1 MTQPQLRVSFSGLCL
16 FDFNPPLSGEVK
28 PTNAK
33 VLLQRLTR
41 ARPLS
46 QVANA
51 QPEVL
56 DQHFPL
62 LEFNLADWSPS
73 STRKADF
80 HCLPD
85 ATGKMTKGVCLLNGE
100 DVTIH
105 PDGAPEP
112 QTSALRLSR
121 SRPQEEIDPQSP
133 EDRDTLWWMATLD
146 EVFPSNPLDSRI
158 RDTAPGSNQPI
169 LARVMLNQG
178 YLKTRELTNSP
189 CTIVGA
195 GPSSFNRRVA
205 TSFALEINCQSMVE
219 IRMTAMRNGRRTAS
233 KLVLYSKDGADLE
246 IGVSNMEIDRFIG
259 MDPAD
264 GPRAQGDFATFA
276 NLLQNPIEGPKP
288 FLREASPGNSSGC
301 CGRANCLVTGG

>member
-1 MTQPQLRVSFSGLCL
+1 MSQPQLRVSFSGLCL
-16 FDFNPPLSGEVK
+16 FVFNPPLSGDVK
-28 PTNAK
+28 PTKAN

-41 ARPLS
+41 AQPLS
-46 QVANA
+46 QTTNA

-85 ATGKMTKGVCLLNGE
+85 AAGRMTKGVCLLNGE

-105 PDGAPEP
+105 PDGDPEP
-112 QTSALRLSR
+112 QEPSLQLSR
-121 SRPQEEIDPQSP
+121 SQPRNSVDPQSP
-133 EDRDTLWWMATLD
+133 RDLDTLWWMATLD
-146 EVFPSNPLDSRI
+146 EVFPDNPLDSRI

-169 LARVMLNQG
+169 LARVLLNQG

-195 GPSSFNRRVA
+195 EPSDFNRRVA
-205 TSFALEINCQSMVE
+205 TSFELEIGCREMVE
-219 IRMTAMRNGRRTAS
+219 IRMTAVRNGKRTMS
-233 KLVLYSKDGADLE
+233 KLVLYAKDGADLE
-246 IGVSNMEIDRFIG
+246 IGISNMEIDSFIG

-264 GPRAQGDFATFA
+264 GPRAQGDFGTFA
-276 NLLQNPIEGPKP
+276 NLLQNPIQGPKP
-288 FLREASPGNSSGC
+288 FLREAGPGGSSGC